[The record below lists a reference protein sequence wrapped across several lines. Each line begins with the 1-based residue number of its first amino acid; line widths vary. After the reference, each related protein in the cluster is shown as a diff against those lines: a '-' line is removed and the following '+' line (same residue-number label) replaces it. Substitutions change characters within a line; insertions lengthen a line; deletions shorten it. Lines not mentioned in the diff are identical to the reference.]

1 MTSIQT
7 QGDLNLKMMLQLLV
21 LLQLGNAV
29 TGKMECCLDFSSWA
43 SPALALVLAS
53 GFFIRRNP
61 IYREFWQ
68 SNLKKRYFSFNFRF
82 LSVERSK

>member
-43 SPALALVLAS
+43 SP
-53 GFFIRRNP
+53 
-61 IYREFWQ
+61 
-68 SNLKKRYFSFNFRF
+68 SFGSSFRF
-82 LSVERSK
+82 LHKKKSHLQRVLAKQLKDTIFFFEHFVFFP